1 MKLLI
6 LDGNSI
12 INRAFYAIPH
22 LSAPSGLH
30 TGGIYGFLVT
40 FLKTL
45 NNATDIL
52 KEEKVIRIIAVT
64 VIKKYGKRTTDE
76 VSTPLNP

>member
-1 MKLLI
+1 MCGKEYTF
-6 LDGNSI
+6 GE
-12 INRAFYAIPH
+12 INRVP
-22 LSAPSGLH
+22 
-30 TGGIYGFLVT
+30 

-52 KEEKVIRIIAVT
+52 KEEKVIRISAVT

-76 VSTPLNP
+76 VSAPFNP